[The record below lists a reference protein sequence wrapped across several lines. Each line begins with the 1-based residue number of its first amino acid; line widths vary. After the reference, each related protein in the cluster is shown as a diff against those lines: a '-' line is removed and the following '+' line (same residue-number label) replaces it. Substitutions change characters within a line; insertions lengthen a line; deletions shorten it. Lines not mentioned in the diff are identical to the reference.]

1 MTDTLIKLRRSAV
14 PGKTPTDAQ
23 MQLGEVA
30 INTYDGKMFFKQSS
44 TSNSILQVATTNLN
58 LGQFAVTTSAQ
69 LASIITDETGT
80 GSLVFASSPSLISP
94 IISGNT
100 SFDSGTFFIDSLN
113 DRVGVGIT
121 TPTEKLHVSGNIRIT
136 GGIVDSAGT
145 KGSAGQV
152 LTTNG
157 TTAYWA
163 ASSGGGGS
171 GTIVATAAQS
181 VIRNTF
187 TGNTAASSYPLT
199 ATPLGEAFVL
209 VTINGFVQED
219 AAYSLAG
226 NSLVFDE
233 PLANTDIVEARIFQP
248 YNPQFSDATAAFS
261 NTSPSQILDTF
272 DSTIYRTAKY
282 VVQLAN
288 NSSYQSSEVL
298 LMHDGSQVY
307 ATEYAQLKTNL
318 SLGTLDA
325 DISGGTVRL
334 MVNPA
339 YTGVTAKAIRYSIGI

>member
-23 MQLGEVA
+23 LQLGEVA

-44 TSNSILQVATTNLN
+44 TSNSVLQVATTNLN
-58 LGQFAVTTSAQ
+58 LGQFGVTTSAQ
-69 LASIITDETGT
+69 LASIISDETGT
-80 GSLVFASSPSLISP
+80 GSLVFANSPSLISP
-94 IISGNT
+94 VISGNT

-121 TPTEKLHVSGNIRIT
+121 APTEKLHISGNVRIT

-145 KGSAGQV
+145 KGTAGQV

-157 TTAYWA
+157 TVAYWA
-163 ASSGGGGS
+163 AAGGGGGG
-171 GTIVATAAQS
+171 GTIIASASQS
-181 VIRNTF
+181 VIRDTF
-187 TGNTAASSYPLT
+187 TGNTAASSYILS

-219 AAYSLAG
+219 AAYSIAG
-226 NSLVFDE
+226 SSLVFDE
-233 PLANTDIVEARIFQP
+233 PLANTDVVEARIFQP
-248 YNPQFSDATAAFS
+248 YNPQFSDASASYS

-272 DSTIYRTAKY
+272 DTTIYRTAKY
-282 VVQLAN
+282 LVQLAN
-288 NSSYQSSEVL
+288 NTSYQSSEVL
-298 LMHDGSQVY
+298 VMHDGSQVY

-318 SLGTLDA
+318 TLGTLDA
-325 DISGGTVRL
+325 DISGGLVRL
-334 MVNPA
+334 MVNPS
-339 YTGVTAKAIRYSIGI
+339 YSNVTAKAIRYSIGI